1 MSPQTS
7 QIGQILARSNGL
19 PEILTGSH
27 GHPDSGPLRVP
38 WRPMTTQPV
47 VQTPPVSLERPVAE
61 LLARVRPLPDDLSE
75 LVIPDLDEV
84 EGAAFL
90 AAITE

>member
-1 MSPQTS
+1 
-7 QIGQILARSNGL
+7 
-19 PEILTGSH
+19 
-27 GHPDSGPLRVP
+27 
-38 WRPMTTQPV
+38 MTTQPV
-47 VQTPPVSLERPVAE
+47 APTPPVSLERPVAE

-75 LVIPDLDEV
+75 MAIPDLDEV